1 VGKNGPPKFEVHY
14 ILYPD
19 FPYRGVPYPLKGAT
33 YFNTINILKLVI
45 AIYELLGLMESEG
58 DEK

>member
-1 VGKNGPPKFEVHY
+1 MSEQKWCPAIEGP
-14 ILYPD
+14 LYPD

-33 YFNTINILKLVI
+33 YSNTINILKLVI